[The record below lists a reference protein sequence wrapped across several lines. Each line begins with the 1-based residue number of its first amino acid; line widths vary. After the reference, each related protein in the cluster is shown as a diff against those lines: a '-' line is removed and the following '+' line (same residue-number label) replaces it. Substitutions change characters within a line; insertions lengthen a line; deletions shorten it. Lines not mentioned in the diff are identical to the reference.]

1 MQIAGTGFHPRRC
14 HPSSPF
20 GVITVL
26 LFLSSQY
33 SYNVIQVALFLSSQC
48 VTLGSHF
55 TLWWCHESSWH
66 RDTEDL

>member
-20 GVITVL
+20 GVIIVL

-48 VTLGSHF
+48 S
-55 TLWWCHESSWH
+55 
-66 RDTEDL
+66 